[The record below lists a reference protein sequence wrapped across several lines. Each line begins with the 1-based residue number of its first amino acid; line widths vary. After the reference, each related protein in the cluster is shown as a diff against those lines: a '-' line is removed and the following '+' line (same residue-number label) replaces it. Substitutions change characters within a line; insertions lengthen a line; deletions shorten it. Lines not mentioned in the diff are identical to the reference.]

1 MPAIKTMPRHSRRG
15 FTLTEALFVTALTS
29 LIIAMGIPTLVASIR
44 LFEATAADIELSLR
58 SRSLREKLL
67 YQVDDTA
74 TGERGLMGSEFS
86 QLQLPNPNAQGKG
99 RGLRFKPRRGPPNRL
114 AVNNRRIRA
123 DRGNESWLSI
133 GRLEFRSE
141 EIFSLDS
148 DPGIV
153 MVNLDLSLQ
162 IGSRNPRVYTH
173 RDEMVVQIMNP

>member
-1 MPAIKTMPRHSRRG
+1 MTATHATPTSFRRG
-15 FTLTEALFVTALTS
+15 FTLTEVLFVTALTS

-153 MVNLDLSLQ
+153 MVSLDLSLQ
-162 IGSRNPRVYTH
+162 IGSRMYTH
-173 RDEMVVQIMNP
+173 QDEMVVQIMNP

>member
-1 MPAIKTMPRHSRRG
+1 MAGSAIQTQ
-15 FTLTEALFVTALTS
+15 A
-29 LIIAMGIPTLVASIR
+29 
-44 LFEATAADIELSLR
+44 R
-58 SRSLREKLL
+58 S
-67 YQVDDTA
+67 
-74 TGERGLMGSEFS
+74 
-86 QLQLPNPNAQGKG
+86 
-99 RGLRFKPRRGPPNRL
+99 PNRL